1 MIVIELV
8 YNLAVLVALSVLSG
22 FIDAKFDRIKLTGKI
37 LQGILFG
44 CTAIIGMMYPF
55 VWGEGI
61 IFDGRSIVI
70 SLSSLFFGPIS
81 GAISSLFAILYR
93 LSLGGGGA
101 LTGTL
106 VILSSFLIG
115 VIFHFRKI
123 NSVKNEITKR
133 EIYLLGLIVHVVML
147 LLFLLLP
154 SKNLGNIF
162 KTISLTVVGIYP
174 FVTLLIGTILL
185 DQEKNKAF
193 ISKLKES
200 EKKFREIFN
209 SSSEAIFIH
218 EIESGKTIDVN
229 YAMLKMYGYNSIDEV
244 RELNIG
250 NLSAGTGKYT
260 NDEAKK
266 LVKKAVDEGPQYF
279 EWIGKR
285 KNNSTFW
292 LEVTLKK
299 TTIDNKEYVLAVAR
313 DISIRKNAEKAVIE
327 NERLLAI
334 GQTAS
339 AVAHDF
345 NNSLQAI
352 FSNIELGLLSKEL
365 TPKLKARLE
374 TIQKLTS
381 DAAARVQLLQRLSGK
396 NYKPHELKPTNIN
409 NVIKEV
415 IEQTRPMWKD
425 EQEKEGKKITIVPI
439 LSEVPII
446 NGNENE
452 LRSAVYNLVK
462 NAVEAMPSGGEIKIQ
477 TGKSEDNVFIRIT
490 DTGKGMD
497 EETRLKAFQPF
508 FTTKGNESGR
518 GIGLSGVFNIIKEHS
533 GIIYIKE
540 TEIGIGTTIE
550 ILIPA
555 ANKTEIK
562 DLVEEKNL
570 NQKKA
575 KILWVD
581 DDKSI
586 REIASEILLVLDHE
600 GTVVESGT
608 KALELIQLNDY
619 DLVITDIGMAEMNG
633 WELAE
638 KIKGINT
645 NLKVAIISGWGNQIE
660 DDKLKKSGADYILGK
675 PVKIEQ
681 VAEIIE
687 KIIGS

>member
-22 FIDAKFDRIKLTGKI
+22 FIDVKFDRKELTGKI

-44 CTAIIGMMYPF
+44 FTAIIGMMYPF

-93 LSLGGGGA
+93 LSIGGGGT
-101 LTGTL
+101 LIGIL
-106 VILSSFLIG
+106 VIISSFLFG
-115 VIFHFRKI
+115 LIFHFRKI
-123 NSVKNEITKR
+123 KSVKKEITKR

-147 LLFLLLP
+147 SLFLLLP

-193 ISKLKES
+193 ISRLKES

-218 EIESGKTIDVN
+218 EIESGKTLDVN
-229 YAMLKMYGYNSIDEV
+229 HAMLKMYGYNSIDEV

-266 LVKKAVDEGPQYF
+266 FIKKAFEEGTQYF
-279 EWIGKR
+279 EWLGKR
-285 KNNSTFW
+285 KDNTTFW

-352 FSNIELGLLSKEL
+352 FSNIELGLLSIDL
-365 TPKLKARLE
+365 TPKLKSRLE

-396 NYKPHELKPTNIN
+396 NYKPHELKPTAIN

-425 EQEKEGKKITIVPI
+425 EKEREGKKITIVPI
-439 LSEVPII
+439 LSEVPLI

-452 LRSAVYNLVK
+452 LRSAVYNLIK
-462 NAVEAMPSGGEIKIQ
+462 NAVEAMPNGGEIKIQ
-477 TGKSEDNVFIRIT
+477 TGKNEENVFIRIT
-490 DTGKGMD
+490 DNGKGMD
-497 EETRLKAFQPF
+497 EETRIKAFQPF

-540 TEIGIGTTIE
+540 TEVGIGTTIE
-550 ILIPA
+550 ILIPSLD
-555 ANKTEIK
+555 KTEVKDIAEQKNIK
-562 DLVEEKNL
+562 
-570 NQKKA
+570 QKKVR
-575 KILWVD
+575 ILWVD

-586 REIASEILLVLDHE
+586 REIASEILLTLDHE

-608 KALELIQLNDY
+608 KALELIRFNDY

-638 KIKGINT
+638 KIKRINN

-681 VAEIIE
+681 VAETIE

>member
-1 MIVIELV
+1 
-8 YNLAVLVALSVLSG
+8 
-22 FIDAKFDRIKLTGKI
+22 
-37 LQGILFG
+37 
-44 CTAIIGMMYPF
+44 
-55 VWGEGI
+55 
-61 IFDGRSIVI
+61 
-70 SLSSLFFGPIS
+70 
-81 GAISSLFAILYR
+81 
-93 LSLGGGGA
+93 
-101 LTGTL
+101 
-106 VILSSFLIG
+106 
-115 VIFHFRKI
+115 
-123 NSVKNEITKR
+123 
-133 EIYLLGLIVHVVML
+133 
-147 LLFLLLP
+147 
-154 SKNLGNIF
+154 
-162 KTISLTVVGIYP
+162 
-174 FVTLLIGTILL
+174 
-185 DQEKNKAF
+185 
-193 ISKLKES
+193 
-200 EKKFREIFN
+200 
-209 SSSEAIFIH
+209 
-218 EIESGKTIDVN
+218 
-229 YAMLKMYGYNSIDEV
+229 
-244 RELNIG
+244 
-250 NLSAGTGKYT
+250 
-260 NDEAKK
+260 
-266 LVKKAVDEGPQYF
+266 
-279 EWIGKR
+279 
-285 KNNSTFW
+285 
-292 LEVTLKK
+292 
-299 TTIDNKEYVLAVAR
+299 
-313 DISIRKNAEKAVIE
+313 
-327 NERLLAI
+327 
-334 GQTAS
+334 
-339 AVAHDF
+339 
-345 NNSLQAI
+345 
-352 FSNIELGLLSKEL
+352 
-365 TPKLKARLE
+365 
-374 TIQKLTS
+374 
-381 DAAARVQLLQRLSGK
+381 
-396 NYKPHELKPTNIN
+396 
-409 NVIKEV
+409 
-415 IEQTRPMWKD
+415 MWKD

-477 TGKSEDNVFIRIT
+477 TGKSEDHVFIRIT

-497 EETRLKAFQPF
+497 EETRSKAFQPF

-540 TEIGIGTTIE
+540 TEVGIGTTIE
-550 ILIPA
+550 ILIPTVG
-555 ANKTEIK
+555 KTEIK

-608 KALELIQLNDY
+608 KALQLIQLNDY